1 MTWTATLSLHY
12 TLVNGQSVLRHKH
25 DGPLRVLKSLYPESP
40 VVCHNVLVHPPSGVA
55 GGDRL
60 EIDVTAE
67 RGSHGLISTPGAS
80 RFYRC
85 EDNQGVQDLRLH
97 LEPGARLEWLP
108 METLIYPGAQAEN
121 RLTIRV
127 APGASLIGWDVL
139 GLGLPFAG
147 QPFDRGHVLQRIE
160 WPGVWLESAHIDAMD
175 KRLLDSPLGLA
186 GHRCLATMFY
196 ASGEPLTRVQ
206 RESALE
212 QTREVINAD
221 PLAHHAGAT
230 MLNDQLLVVRAL
242 ASVTGPASLLLQRIW
257 MEWRRCMW
265 QMPATRPR
273 IWSV

>member
-1 MTWTATLSLHY
+1 MNIEIKNCNNIDNASIKIDKNKLK
-12 TLVNGQSVLRHKH
+12 QSKPKR
-25 DGPLRVLKSLYPESP
+25 LY
-40 VVCHNVLVHPPSGVA
+40 
-55 GGDRL
+55 
-60 EIDVTAE
+60 
-67 RGSHGLISTPGAS
+67 
-80 RFYRC
+80 
-85 EDNQGVQDLRLH
+85 
-97 LEPGARLEWLP
+97 
-108 METLIYPGAQAEN
+108 
-121 RLTIRV
+121 
-127 APGASLIGWDVL
+127 
-139 GLGLPFAG
+139 
-147 QPFDRGHVLQRIE
+147 
-160 WPGVWLESAHIDAMD
+160 SAHINAMD

-242 ASVTGPASLLLQRIW
+242 ASVTEPASLLLQRIW